1 MIAIIEDLNTAS
13 LFSVTI
19 HTVFQSIFMVN
30 NSHTVMSNVMD
41 NSRTVC
47 EMNEHKV
54 QVSFYSLLYTR
65 MNIYLNCYMLLYTN
79 YLFVKQFYLSIGSIQ
94 LSLLH

>member
-30 NSHTVMSNVMD
+30 NIHTVMSNVMD
-41 NSRTVC
+41 NSRTVR

-54 QVSFYSLLYTR
+54 QVCYT
-65 MNIYLNCYMLLYTN
+65 LT
-79 YLFVKQFYLSIGSIQ
+79 
-94 LSLLH
+94 

>member
-41 NSRTVC
+41 NSRTVH

-54 QVSFYSLLYTR
+54 QVCYT
-65 MNIYLNCYMLLYTN
+65 LT
-79 YLFVKQFYLSIGSIQ
+79 
-94 LSLLH
+94 